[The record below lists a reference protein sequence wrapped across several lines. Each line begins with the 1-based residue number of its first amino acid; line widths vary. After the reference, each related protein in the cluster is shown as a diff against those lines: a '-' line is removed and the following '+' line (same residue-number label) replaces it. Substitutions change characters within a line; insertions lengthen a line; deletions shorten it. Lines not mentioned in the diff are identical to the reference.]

1 MASTDLTLA
10 VSLGALD
17 RLARPAHALE
27 DATTWTS
34 HVGIVSSEPSY
45 IERRRV
51 REAGYHQEF
60 LSGPRSI
67 AEALSAVRGHFETER
82 YVLVGTDETAGVV
95 GTVPDWAY
103 QSVTEAAR
111 AAGWQLESVSTADDD
126 WP

>member
-1 MASTDLTLA
+1 VASTDLTLA
-10 VSLGALD
+10 VSLGALEQ
-17 RLARPAHALE
+17 LARPARALE

-34 HVGIVSSEPSY
+34 NVGIVSSEPSY

-67 AEALSAVRGHFETER
+67 AEALTAVRGHFETER
-82 YVLVGTDETAGVV
+82 YVFVGTDETARVV
-95 GTVPDWAY
+95 ETAPDWAY
-103 QSVTEAAR
+103 QSVTEAAK

>member
-51 REAGYHQEF
+51 REAEYHQEF

-82 YVLVGTDETAGVV
+82 YVLVGTDETAGVI

-103 QSVTEAAR
+103 QSVMEAAK

>member
-10 VSLGALD
+10 VSLGALN

-27 DATTWTS
+27 DATTWS
-34 HVGIVSSEPSY
+34 SYVGIVSSEPSY

-67 AEALSAVRGHFETER
+67 AEALTAVRGHFETECR
-82 YVLVGTDETAGVV
+82 VERKTAA
-95 GTVPDWAY
+95 TSDF
-103 QSVTEAAR
+103 
-111 AAGWQLESVSTADDD
+111 
-126 WP
+126 